1 MTCFGRSISRDVKR
15 DILFHTSRVI
25 GYRGWH
31 RFHTKLVAIS
41 CCISASFLFLYS
53 CQTVRLSDAR
63 EHFARGEYDA
73 AVEVY
78 RKLYR
83 AIPPG
88 QPAKRGVVGYEMA
101 ENYRHLNQSRQAAT
115 AYRNAIR
122 HGYPD
127 TLMFYQFAR
136 MLHREGEYE
145 QSIKAYRDYLKLRP
159 GDAHALSGIAGAGQ
173 AMEWSKNKNP
183 SFYRVEQVELFN
195 SNRSDFSPMLNRR
208 GDRLY
213 FTSSREDARGERS
226 LVTGM
231 KYNDIFFAPIN
242 VHGEWQYPR
251 QLESPV
257 NTDFD
262 EGTPAFSPD
271 GEWMYYTHAYAD
283 PNRPTGTVIHASR
296 RVNGEWSG
304 GREVEILPGDVHWSF
319 AHPAP
324 SPCGNYLFFVSDM
337 PGGEGG
343 KDIWRATLNSSTEV
357 HSIVNMGP
365 EINTPGDE
373 MFPYAKSDSLLYFS
387 SDGHPGMGGLDLF
400 VAVKPI
406 GAEQWQVQNMRSPLN
421 SSADDFGIT
430 FYPQS
435 EKGFFSSNRDD
446 ARGYDHIYSFEQ
458 VDDTI
463 RVEGIVVDHQDELIP
478 GASVSVVGSDGSQRQ
493 FVTDGDGEYRF
504 KAEAGVE
511 YMFLA
516 SVEGF
521 LNRRE
526 RLQAMPPDKD
536 TLVYVDFEMIPFDKP
551 VVMENIFYDFDSAV
565 LRPESKE
572 GLEELASLMMEH
584 PEIYVELSAH
594 TDRMGP
600 DDYNRELSL
609 RRARSVAD
617 YLVARGIDKDRLS
630 AIGHGKSQPES
641 VSKKTAGR
649 YDFLKE
655 GDILSEEFI
664 EQLPSG
670 QQEVADQINRRTS
683 FKVIGNN
690 SGTHRR

>member
-1 MTCFGRSISRDVKR
+1 
-15 DILFHTSRVI
+15 
-25 GYRGWH
+25 
-31 RFHTKLVAIS
+31 
-41 CCISASFLFLYS
+41 
-53 CQTVRLSDAR
+53 
-63 EHFARGEYDA
+63 
-73 AVEVY
+73 
-78 RKLYR
+78 
-83 AIPPG
+83 
-88 QPAKRGVVGYEMA
+88 
-101 ENYRHLNQSRQAAT
+101 
-115 AYRNAIR
+115 
-122 HGYPD
+122 
-127 TLMFYQFAR
+127 
-136 MLHREGEYE
+136 
-145 QSIKAYRDYLKLRP
+145 
-159 GDAHALSGIAGAGQ
+159 
-173 AMEWSKNKNP
+173 
-183 SFYRVEQVELFN
+183 
-195 SNRSDFSPMLNRR
+195 
-208 GDRLY
+208 
-213 FTSSREDARGERS
+213 
-226 LVTGM
+226 
-231 KYNDIFFAPIN
+231 
-242 VHGEWQYPR
+242 
-251 QLESPV
+251 
-257 NTDFD
+257 
-262 EGTPAFSPD
+262 
-271 GEWMYYTHAYAD
+271 
-283 PNRPTGTVIHASR
+283 
-296 RVNGEWSG
+296 
-304 GREVEILPGDVHWSF
+304 
-319 AHPAP
+319 
-324 SPCGNYLFFVSDM
+324 
-337 PGGEGG
+337 
-343 KDIWRATLNSSTEV
+343 
-357 HSIVNMGP
+357 MGP